1 MHRAIAVIKY
11 RCAARCGVFPVNFGK
26 MKRDSPVKE
35 RHVLVTHKRQNVDI
49 EHYRALFSAEH
60 RRPFLG
66 KGLFRFPVVFGEPEV
81 DEGIG
86 GEVVGFFGRAAG
98 GLVDD
103 AFGAPEGQ
111 RGGFVETFDK
121 LHRGADHILVGR
133 DLVDETQAIG
143 FFGAEALAGRHH
155 LHGAAEPDVADKAF
169 VAFPSGDDAEA
180 DLRHADLRMGG
191 GNAKVGR
198 KQDFRAPADGETV
211 DRRDDRDV
219 QRLEAAEHRA
229 REAHDLTELVLGL
242 QRRIAFD
249 VAAGA
254 KEPFPGPGNDD
265 GAQAVVAFDLVQ
277 DVEKSLG
284 DFAAERVTCLRPVD
298 GENERVAAALLLENL
313 SQSLLPRSRRRLV
326 ARRSAS
332 GGRRRSLRGAQS
344 R

>member
-1 MHRAIAVIKY
+1 M
-11 RCAARCGVFPVNFGK
+11 
-26 MKRDSPVKE
+26 
-35 RHVLVTHKRQNVDI
+35 
-49 EHYRALFSAEH
+49 
-60 RRPFLG
+60 
-66 KGLFRFPVVFGEPEV
+66 
-81 DEGIG
+81 
-86 GEVVGFFGRAAG
+86 
-98 GLVDD
+98 
-103 AFGAPEGQ
+103 
-111 RGGFVETFDK
+111 
-121 LHRGADHILVGR
+121 HRGADHILVGR

-254 KEPFPGPGNDD
+254 KNRSPAP
-265 GAQAVVAFDLVQ
+265 
-277 DVEKSLG
+277 
-284 DFAAERVTCLRPVD
+284 VTMT
-298 GENERVAAALLLENL
+298 A
-313 SQSLLPRSRRRLV
+313 RRLWSPSISSRTSRK
-326 ARRSAS
+326 AWETSPLSELPAS
-332 GGRRRSLRGAQS
+332 GRSMVRRARCRGALA
-344 R
+344 